1 MHHANDSP
9 LFCPL
14 CKQVLR
20 GRQVFPQ
27 KQHDLVSDGLWGGP
41 AERQLRDAGS
51 IVGGEE
57 EREEE
62 GGEREK
68 EALVTATIGS
78 TRHTHDM
85 DVPLHLDLRQ
95 ASVCLPA
102 ILFKTPLSVPKDS
115 VVNVQLFAPPA
126 PQHWAV
132 TKILMYSCACLAE
145 HCIACM
151 FCEICFQFCV
161 IIFLLEKGSSEGM
174 YSLFSLYI

>member
-1 MHHANDSP
+1 MILRCLSP
-9 LFCPL
+9 LPTGFAWETSFSSKTTWFCVRWTMRRASWTAASRRRFNSRGWRRKKKKK
-14 CKQVLR
+14 KQPGDSNNRL
-20 GRQVFPQ
+20 
-27 KQHDLVSDGLWGGP
+27 HAS
-41 AERQLRDAGS
+41 
-51 IVGGEE
+51 
-57 EREEE
+57 
-62 GGEREK
+62 
-68 EALVTATIGS
+68 
-78 TRHTHDM
+78 HTHDM

-115 VVNVQLFAPPA
+115 IVNVQLFAPPA

-132 TKILMYSCACLAE
+132 TNILMYSCACLAE

>member
-1 MHHANDSP
+1 MLMFLLVP
-9 LFCPL
+9 LPSL
-14 CKQVLR
+14 CQQVLR

-27 KQHDLVSDGLWGGP
+27 KQHDFVSDGLWGGP
-41 AERQLRDAGS
+41 AERQLWDAGS
-51 IVGGEE
+51 IVVGGEKQPGDSNN
-57 EREEE
+57 RLH
-62 GGEREK
+62 
-68 EALVTATIGS
+68 AS
-78 TRHTHDM
+78 HTHDM

-115 VVNVQLFAPPA
+115 IVNVQLFAPPA

-161 IIFLLEKGSSEGM
+161 LIFLLEKGSSEGM